1 MSWDKHHD
9 YRMRDLEVLGPI
21 AARVIKEDRQ
31 ESQSTREENKLLR
44 EENEKLREEC
54 EYIKSLLFSSRFR
67 AFANGFISCGLFFG
81 FVLVSAISYYLLT
94 GGFSR

>member
-9 YRMRDLEVLGPI
+9 YRMQDLRMLGPI
-21 AARVIKEDRQ
+21 AARVIQEDSN
-31 ESQSTREENKLLR
+31 ELKSLR

-54 EYIKSLLFSSRFR
+54 EYIKSLLFSSRFQ

-81 FVLVSAISYYLLT
+81 FVLVSVVVYLLIA
-94 GGFSR
+94 G